1 MEAVST
7 DLLKQIAEDMRFLKN
22 EMVEI
27 KGEISELKDIELEV
41 KPEYLKKL
49 NKIEKG
55 KFLSREELDKEVE
68 S

>member
-55 KFLSREELDKEVE
+55 KFLSREEFDKEVE

>member
-27 KGEISELKDIELEV
+27 RGEISELKDIELEV